1 MASSNTA
8 LRKVA
13 VILGREVLSF
23 QRNPHPSLIL
33 VLLRSEKHSPQLT
46 TSPSSPVPPP
56 HSIRPSP
63 PSPSSAVAHP
73 FPNTDAADESSIK
86 KAFAEIKEKWPGM
99 DIDVAVFNPGGSFAP
114 GPFLEKSVD
123 DLRKNLE
130 GGVLGAFVFSQCFLR
145 NVPSSGGTLLFTG
158 ATMGIRGGAKFGT
171 MAPSKFA
178 LRALSQ
184 SLAREFGPKGVHV
197 AHVIIDGLIDTERVK
212 GMAGEAEPGLRLDP
226 EAIGKDPSA
235 WTQELDLR
243 PSKETF

>member
-1 MASSNTA
+1 MTSSSTA

-13 VILGREVLSF
+13 VILGAGPGTGAGIAKAFSATHNLALLS
-23 QRNPHPSLIL
+23 RSTATLDKTIASL
-33 VLLRSEKHSPQLT
+33 
-46 TSPSSPVPPP
+46 
-56 HSIRPSP
+56 
-63 PSPSSAVAHP
+63 PSSAVAHP
-73 FPNTDAADESSIK
+73 FPNTDAADPDSIK
-86 KAFAEIKEKWPGM
+86 AAFEGIKSKWPQAEV
-99 DIDVAVFNPGGSFAP
+99 DVAVFNPGGSFAP

-145 NVPSSGGTLLFTG
+145 NVPSTGGTLLFTG
-158 ATMGIRGGAKFGT
+158 ATMSIRGSAKFGT

-184 SLAREFGPKGVHV
+184 SLAKEFGPKGVHV

-212 GMAGEAEPGLRLDP
+212 GMAGEGEPGARLDP
-226 EAIGKDPSA
+226 LAIGKAYHYLYSQDPSA

-243 PSKETF
+243 PSGEKFE